1 MPQVMIGLSVK
12 DHKSLSGV
20 WHQTKHALNTQ
31 VRRRIGLRGRSSLL
45 REFMMFGFEEASKD
59 PEKFLRLVRDSRDP
73 MMGKHG
79 KSDLGAER
87 REELVE
93 KWTAYFPAVER
104 KARVTRKSAP

>member
-12 DHKSLSGV
+12 DYKSLSSV

-59 PEKFLRLVRDSRDP
+59 PDKFLRAVRDPLWPLRVDP
-73 MMGKHG
+73 PP
-79 KSDLGAER
+79 L
-87 REELVE
+87 
-93 KWTAYFPAVER
+93 
-104 KARVTRKSAP
+104 